1 MRFESARDAL
11 KHANEFHQQLV
22 VFYKKL
28 AKNEKIPRTQL
39 LLDYMISEEKN
50 LAESL
55 VNYEKNTPSGVLDT
69 WLQYANDQEILKL
82 PIDKNFQS
90 TKSMDDILELSLKM
104 SDELIAV
111 YQMVAEQVDE
121 HKVKEIFNNL
131 ADMQWQK
138 QKRISMNFDRFMD
151 I

>member
-11 KHANEFHQQLV
+11 KHAKEFHQQLF
-22 VFYKKL
+22 VFYQKL
-28 AKNEKIPRTQL
+28 AKDENIPRTQL
-39 LLDYMISEEKN
+39 LLEYMISEEKK

-55 VNYEKNTPSGVLDT
+55 ANYEKNTPSGVLDT

-82 PIDKNFQS
+82 PIVKYHPS
-90 TKSMDDILELSLKM
+90 TQSMDDILELSMKM

-111 YQMVAEQVDE
+111 YQVVAEQVDE
-121 HKVKEIFNNL
+121 HKVKDIFNNL